1 MAALSPSPILKFFAA
16 DGITP
21 LANGKIYTYSA
32 GSLTP
37 QSAYTNAAGTP
48 ATNPIILDA
57 TGEATIYL
65 ATSLVYRFIV
75 KTSADVTLD
84 DVDDIKATPTTF
96 GTSDID
102 NLAITTAKINANAV
116 TYAKMVDMTGAGFVG
131 KSTSGSG
138 DPEECTF
145 SSDFSFTGTAIK
157 TTTTERVSSI
167 TITAGAITLDLSA
180 DNYRTLS
187 LTSNITA
194 ITFSNVPAAGRA
206 ITLCIRVAQDAT
218 GGRTIAGWPASVKW
232 SGGAYTPSSAAN
244 AIDMISLTT
253 HDQGTSYLGTYLKA
267 FA

>member
-21 LANGKIYTYSA
+21 LANGKIYTYQA

-48 ATNPIILDA
+48 ATNPVILDA
-57 TGEATIYL
+57 VGEATIYL
-65 ATSLVYRFIV
+65 ATSSSYRFIV

-102 NLAITTAKINANAV
+102 NLAITTGKIAANAV

-131 KSTSGSG
+131 KSTAGAG

-145 SSDFSFTGTAIK
+145 SSDFSFTGAQLK
-157 TTTTERVSSI
+157 TTTTERVNAL
-167 TITAGAITLDLSA
+167 TITAGAITIDLSLG
-180 DNYRTLS
+180 NYFTLS
-187 LTSNITA
+187 LTANITA
-194 ITFSNVPAAGRA
+194 ITISNAPASGRA
-206 ITLCIRVAQDAT
+206 ETVVIKMTQDVT
-218 GGRTIAGWPASVKW
+218 GGRTVAGWPAAVKW
-232 SGGAYTPSSAAN
+232 AGGAFTPTSTASAT
-244 AIDMISLTT
+244 DLVSLTT
-253 HDQGTSYLGTYLKA
+253 FDQATTYQGTYLKN
-267 FA
+267 FV